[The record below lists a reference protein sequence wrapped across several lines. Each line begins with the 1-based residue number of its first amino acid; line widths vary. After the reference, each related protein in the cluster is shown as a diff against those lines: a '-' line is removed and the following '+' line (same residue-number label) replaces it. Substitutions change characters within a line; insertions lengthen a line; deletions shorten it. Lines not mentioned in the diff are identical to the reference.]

1 MALVSPA
8 PDAPLTDAERARRE
22 DAFRSALATRLPDLD
37 AARIETGVPL
47 GPFTTFKI
55 GGPADVFFE
64 AHSADE
70 LAAAVGAAR
79 EAEVPFFLLGLG
91 ANILIGDRGFRGVV
105 IRNRAAHVEIDRPSG
120 AVRAESGAVIWPRLV
135 EETVGAGLSGV
146 EHYAGIPSTV
156 GGALWQNLHFLSPPP
171 ERERTMFIEEVVE
184 SAELLRADGQR
195 VTVGHDWFD
204 FGYDYST
211 LHVTDDIVLSAT
223 FRLRPADPAR
233 LREIVEANLEWRGA
247 RHPPLDTQPSA
258 GSIFKKI
265 DGVGAGRLADWCGL
279 KGTRIGGAMVTERHA
294 NILINAGAAEG
305 QPATA
310 RDVRHLIGYVQET
323 VEREQGYRLSTE
335 VGFIGDFGPLGP
347 LPPHGWEDADGFSG
361 GVPPG
366 GHPEAHRDAERR

>member
-1 MALVSPA
+1 MPLVSA
-8 PDAPLTDAERARRE
+8 PPRPLSPDERARRE
-22 DAFRSALATRLPDLD
+22 RAFRDGLRERLPDLD
-37 AARIETGVPL
+37 AGRVRL
-47 GPFTTFKI
+47 GEPIGPYTTFRI

-79 EAEVPFFLLGLG
+79 EAEAPYFLLGLG
-91 ANILIGDRGFRGVV
+91 ANILVGDLGFRGVV
-105 IRNRAAHVEIDRPSG
+105 IRNRAAHVAVDG
-120 AVRAESGAVIWPRLV
+120 ATGRVTAESGAVVWPDLI
-135 EETVGAGLSGV
+135 EATVAAGLGGL

-171 ERERTMFIEEVVE
+171 DRERTMFIEEVVE
-184 SAELLRADGQR
+184 SAELLRADGSR
-195 VTVGHDWFD
+195 VTVGRDWFD

-211 LHVTDDIVLSAT
+211 LHVTDDLVLSAA
-223 FRLRPADPAR
+223 FRLEPADPAR
-233 LREIVEANLEWRGA
+233 LRATVEANLEWRGA
-247 RHPPLDTQPSA
+247 RHPPLDTEPSA

-279 KGTRIGGAMVTERHA
+279 KGTRIGGAAVTERHA

-305 QPATA
+305 RSATA

-335 VGFIGDFGPLGP
+335 VGFVGDFGELGA
-347 LPPHGWEDADGFSG
+347 LPPAGWEDADGFSG

-366 GHPEAHRDAERR
+366 GHPERHRDAERR